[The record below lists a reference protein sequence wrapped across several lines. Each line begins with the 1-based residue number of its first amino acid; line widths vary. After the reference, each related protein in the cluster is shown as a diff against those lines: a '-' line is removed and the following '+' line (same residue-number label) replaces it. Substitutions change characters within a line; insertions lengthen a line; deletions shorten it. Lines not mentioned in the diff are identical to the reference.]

1 MKEVDL
7 HVKTSWR
14 GCRPCCASRVVGVGI
29 LKGES
34 LFLSESLCGPRMLG
48 LSVSKGCQSSQPLSI
63 AELAAKTV
71 SWAPLLVPNHVVSY
85 HLSTLW
91 SLTLLLRVF
100 SWPIPPCHSVEAKCK
115 GIHTKLLALF
125 PWCTGAVVQPLNI
138 VTWCHQQSVWGR
150 TVPMDYKVNL
160 KNTHNVLSVWPLW

>member
-1 MKEVDL
+1 ML
-7 HVKTSWR
+7 CFS
-14 GCRPCCASRVVGVGI
+14 GCRCWNSEGRIPFPFRVTLWPKDAGFVCLQRMPKLPASV
-29 LKGES
+29 L
-34 LFLSESLCGPRMLG
+34 
-48 LSVSKGCQSSQPLSI
+48 

-85 HLSTLW
+85 RLSTLW

-100 SWPIPPCHSVEAKCK
+100 TWHIPPCHSVEAKCK
-115 GIHTKLLALF
+115 GIHTKLLVLF